1 MSQAKAKS
9 PKDISR
15 LYIGNLDPTID
26 EYALVKLFEPFGKIT
41 LMDFLF
47 HWTGPKRGQ
56 PRGYCFLEYSTK
68 QEALKAIDKMN
79 NRMIKGRPLTVS
91 FAIAAPSH
99 EDSRKGQTSS
109 SSNRPNLL
117 TVMKTQKMA
126 NASTDARILAIE
138 KKLAALKGGDKESS
152 STASS
157 STNGKA
163 SPSTLSS
170 SSKMNNNKRYHPY

>member
-9 PKDISR
+9 SKDISR

-26 EYALVKLFEPFGKIT
+26 EYALVRLFEPFGKIT
-41 LMDFLF
+41 LLDFLF
-47 HWTGPKRGQ
+47 HWTGTKRGQ

-79 NRMIKGRPLTVS
+79 NKMIKGRPLTVS
-91 FAIAAPSH
+91 FAIAAPTH

-138 KKLAALKGGDKESS
+138 KKLAALKGDKESS
-152 STASS
+152 STTNS

-163 SPSTLSS
+163 SSGGASSS
-170 SSKMNNNKRYHPY
+170 SSKTNNNKRYHPY

>member
-1 MSQAKAKS
+1 MKNFQPFSLAV
-9 PKDISR
+9 SR
-15 LYIGNLDPTID
+15 
-26 EYALVKLFEPFGKIT
+26 YALVKLFEPFGKIT

-68 QEALKAIDKMN
+68 QVRKDHVYEALKAIDKMN

-91 FAIAAPSH
+91 FAIAAPTH

-126 NASTDARILAIE
+126 NASLDHVLTTQNFIFPSGKHGREDTGHREEARRVE
-138 KKLAALKGGDKESS
+138 RGQRKFFDSQQ
-152 STASS
+152 
-157 STNGKA
+157 
-163 SPSTLSS
+163 
-170 SSKMNNNKRYHPY
+170 